1 MTNEAFFQAIE
12 HRRSI
17 YAIGKGK
24 IVPEN
29 RIQEIVHHAVTH
41 VPSAFNS
48 QSGRVVIL
56 FGKESTTFWEMVKDA
71 LRKIVPEEAFPKTEE
86 KIDGFNAGWGTILFF
101 EDQAVVKQLMSDFS
115 LYAENFPVWSNQSNG
130 MLQFAVWTGLQTE
143 GLGSSLQHYNEL
155 VEDEV
160 KKTWKLDSSWKLLAQ
175 MPFGSVEAPAGEKSF
190 NPIEDRVKVFGWS

>member
-1 MTNEAFFQAIE
+1 MNYEAFFKAIE

-24 IVPEN
+24 TVPEN
-29 RIQEIVHHAVTH
+29 RIQEIVRHAVTH

-71 LRKIVPEEAFPKTEE
+71 LRKIVPEEQFPKSEE
-86 KIDGFNAGWGTILFF
+86 KIDGFDAGWGTILFF
-101 EDQAVVKQLMSDFS
+101 EDQDIVKQLMNDFP
-115 LYAENFPVWSNQSNG
+115 LYADNFPVWSNQSNG
-130 MLQFAVWTGLQTE
+130 MLQFALWTGLQTE

-155 VEDEV
+155 VEDAV
-160 KKTWKLDSSWKLLAQ
+160 KKEWKLESSWKLLAQ

-190 NPIEDRVKVFGWS
+190 NPIEERVKVFG